1 MYLKFFLILPLVLTA
16 CVPYAYQQSYV
27 AQPLTVTQIQGQCF
41 ASYDKF
47 EQQTNCIEKAV
58 HADPNLSM
66 NSYVQEYFA
75 YMQSLSEKVKMKSL
89 SQADARVR
97 LAQKLN
103 ELGSYENNDIA
114 QQQLLENQRAAQT
127 AEILQRNQM
136 PQVQLHPIGRV
147 LPTTTLTNCN
157 AYGGQLNCTSRQQ

>member
-1 MYLKFFLILPLVLTA
+1 MYVKFFLMLPLALTA
-16 CVPYAYQQSYV
+16 CAQYAYQQPYV
-27 AQPLTVTQIQGQCF
+27 PQPLTVTQIQGQCF
-41 ASYDKF
+41 AESEKF
-47 EQQTNCIEKAV
+47 ELQTNCIKNAV
-58 HADPNLSM
+58 YADPNLSM
-66 NSYVQEYFA
+66 NSYVQEYIA
-75 YMQSLSEKVKMKSL
+75 YMQSLSEKVKMKKL
-89 SQADARVR
+89 SQSDARVK
-97 LAQKLN
+97 LVQKLN

-136 PQVQLHPIGRV
+136 PQVQFHPIGWV